1 MNTIKR
7 VLKKSFNNKQRKQV
21 GKKQKKARKKIK
33 FAQKMLK

>member
-21 GKKQKKARKKIK
+21 SKKKKQRKKIK